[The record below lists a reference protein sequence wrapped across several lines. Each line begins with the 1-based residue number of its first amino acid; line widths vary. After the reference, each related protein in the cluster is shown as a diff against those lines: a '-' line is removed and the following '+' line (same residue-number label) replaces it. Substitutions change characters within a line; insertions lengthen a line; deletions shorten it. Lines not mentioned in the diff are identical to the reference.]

1 MWRLCHNL
9 SPVGDGGWV
18 GEWRWR
24 GTGDGRQSLEWKEKK
39 VLDWWWKEEKL
50 KEKRKIVMV
59 VVEWKGKSTCD
70 GWKTGVGM
78 EEKKLTEKRKMVVV
92 MVVLEERDEGLQ
104 DPILFGNSVHDYYL
118 STSLKMI

>member
-1 MWRLCHNL
+1 MEGEEG
-9 SPVGDGGWV
+9 VGLVVERGKAEREKEDCDG
-18 GEWRWR
+18 
-24 GTGDGRQSLEWKEKK
+24 
-39 VLDWWWKEEKL
+39 
-50 KEKRKIVMV
+50 M

-104 DPILFGNSVHDYYL
+104 DPILFGNSVHD
-118 STSLKMI
+118 

>member
-24 GTGDGRQSLEWKEKK
+24 GTSDGRQSLEWKK
-39 VLDWWWKEEKL
+39 VVVVVGEEKL

-59 VVEWKGKSTCD
+59 LGEWKGKRTYD

-78 EEKKLTEKRKMVVV
+78 KEEKLKEKRKMV
-92 MVVLEERDEGLQ
+92 G
-104 DPILFGNSVHDYYL
+104 G
-118 STSLKMI
+118 